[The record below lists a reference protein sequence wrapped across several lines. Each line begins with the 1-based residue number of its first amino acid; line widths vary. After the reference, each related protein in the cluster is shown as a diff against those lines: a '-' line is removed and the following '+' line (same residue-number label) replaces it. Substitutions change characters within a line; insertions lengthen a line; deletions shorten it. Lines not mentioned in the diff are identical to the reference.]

1 MHRRFHLAQMHCQ
14 AMAALHR
21 RVTVFHPDFL
31 RIGIVASRLT
41 RRERSIA
48 ACRCWHNVAVPPP
61 PTFRAATSDDVA
73 LVVDLVESAYRGEPS
88 KAGWT
93 TEAELLGG
101 QRTDAE
107 AIAAVVASADSRV
120 LLASDEHGAVI
131 ACCAIEQ
138 RRAGRSYF
146 GTFAVRPGLQGG
158 GVGKQVLAE
167 AERVARDE
175 WACDV
180 IEMTVIGQREDLIAW
195 YGRRGYAATGE
206 MRPFPYGDERF
217 GLPKRDDLYFVVL
230 AKSLV

>member
-1 MHRRFHLAQMHCQ
+1 M
-14 AMAALHR
+14 
-21 RVTVFHPDFL
+21 
-31 RIGIVASRLT
+31 
-41 RRERSIA
+41 
-48 ACRCWHNVAVPPP
+48 
-61 PTFRAATSDDVA
+61 
-73 LVVDLVESAYRGEPS
+73 VVDLVESAYRGERS

-101 QRTDAE
+101 QRTDPE
-107 AIAAVVASADSRV
+107 GIGAVVSAADSRV
-120 LLASDEHGAVI
+120 LLASDERGDVI
-131 ACCAIEQ
+131 ACCTIQ
-138 RRAGRSYF
+138 QLRAGRSYF

-175 WACDV
+175 WTCDT

-217 GLPKRDDLYFVVL
+217 GLPKREDLYFVVL